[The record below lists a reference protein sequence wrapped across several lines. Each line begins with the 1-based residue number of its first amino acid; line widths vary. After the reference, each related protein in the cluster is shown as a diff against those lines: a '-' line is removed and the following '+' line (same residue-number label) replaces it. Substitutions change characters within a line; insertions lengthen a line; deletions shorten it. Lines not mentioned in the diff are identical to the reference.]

1 MQNGAET
8 SNFFPDGS
16 FGNISSWMLPQTCPL
31 GKSGTRSSD
40 DAKEMYVAGLEE
52 KMATEWLSV
61 KPASYV
67 TGGFFV
73 RVN

>member
-1 MQNGAET
+1 
-8 SNFFPDGS
+8 
-16 FGNISSWMLPQTCPL
+16 
-31 GKSGTRSSD
+31 
-40 DAKEMYVAGLEE
+40 MYVAGLEE